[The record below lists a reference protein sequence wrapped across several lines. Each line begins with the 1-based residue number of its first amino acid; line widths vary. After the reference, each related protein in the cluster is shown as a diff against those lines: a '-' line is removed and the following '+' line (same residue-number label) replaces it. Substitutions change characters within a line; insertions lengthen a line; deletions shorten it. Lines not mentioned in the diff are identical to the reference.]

1 MAAFRNILGVIVAA
15 VLFIAYLSYFVV
27 DEREK
32 VLVMRFG
39 EISRMVETPGLYF
52 KVPIA
57 ETVTRI
63 EDRIIIWE
71 NNDRPVQDKESQ
83 VYIVDAITLAR
94 IDDARLFRETL
105 AADLDQAEARIGALM
120 DSALRQT
127 YGKRSFD
134 QVLTSDR
141 ATMMKEIRED
151 VFAEAKLLG
160 ITIVDVRIRR
170 TDLSGAV
177 LADTHNRMRSERN
190 ALATNIRS
198 SGEAYRTRVNAETDR
213 KFIEKTADARRRSE
227 EIRGEGDAE
236 RNKLFAEAYEQDPE
250 FFAFYRS
257 MQAYGRALASSDTT
271 LVLNPDSDFFKYF
284 GTQNNST
291 APVVPPPVPE
301 PAVPQQ

>member
-1 MAAFRNILGVIVAA
+1 MAAFRNILGVIIAA
-15 VLFIAYLSYFVV
+15 VLFIAYMSYFVV

-39 EISRMVETPGLYF
+39 EISRIVETPGLYF

-57 ETVTRI
+57 ETVARI

-71 NNDRPVQDKESQ
+71 NNDRPVQDRESQ

-94 IDDARLFRETL
+94 INDARLFRETL

-141 ATMMKEIRED
+141 ATMMKEIRDD

-160 ITIVDVRIRR
+160 IEIVDVRIRR

-236 RNKLFAEAYEQDPE
+236 RNKLFAEAYQQDPE

-271 LVLNPDSDFFKYF
+271 LVLNPNSDFFKYF

-291 APVVPPPVPE
+291 APVPPQPVPE
-301 PAVPQQ
+301 TAVPQQ

>member
-1 MAAFRNILGVIVAA
+1 MSALRNTLGIIAA
-15 VLFIAYLSYFVV
+15 VVFAIAYMSYFVV

-39 EISRMVETPGLYF
+39 EISRIVETPGLYF

-63 EDRIIIWE
+63 EDRIVIWE
-71 NNDRPVQDKESQ
+71 NNDRPVQDRESQ

-94 IDDARLFRETL
+94 IDNARLFRETL

-120 DSALRQT
+120 DAALRQT

-134 QVLTSDR
+134 QVLSSDR
-141 ATMMKEIRED
+141 ATMMKEIRDE
-151 VFAEAKLLG
+151 VYSEAKLLG
-160 ITIVDVRIRR
+160 IEIVDVRIRR

-198 SGEAYRTRVNAETDR
+198 TGEAFRTRVNAETDR
-213 KFIEKTADARRRSE
+213 MFIEKTADARRRAE
-227 EIRGEGDAE
+227 EIRGQGDAE
-236 RNKLFAEAYEQDPE
+236 RNRIFAAAFEQDPE
-250 FFAFYRS
+250 FFDFYRS
-257 MQAYGRALASSDTT
+257 MQAYGKALANKDTT
-271 LVLNPDSDFFKYF
+271 LVLNPQSEFFKYF
-284 GTQNNST
+284 GTQKDVTMPGT
-291 APVVPPPVPE
+291 AQ
-301 PAVPQQ
+301 PAPAQQ

>member
-1 MAAFRNILGVIVAA
+1 MAALRNTLGVIVAA
-15 VLFIAYLSYFVV
+15 LLFIAYMSYFVV

-32 VLVMRFG
+32 VLVLRFG
-39 EISRMVETPGLYF
+39 EISRMVESPGLYF
-52 KVPIA
+52 KIPVA

-71 NNDRPVQDKESQ
+71 NNDRPVQDRESQ

-120 DSALRQT
+120 DAALRQT

-134 QVLTSDR
+134 QVLSSDR

-151 VFAEAKLLG
+151 VFTEAKLLG
-160 ITIVDVRIRR
+160 IAIVDVRIRR

-198 SGEAYRTRVNAETDR
+198 TGEAFRTRANAETDR
-213 KFIEKTADARRRSE
+213 MFIEKTADARRQAE
-227 EIRGEGDAE
+227 VIRGEGDAE
-236 RNKLFAEAYEQDPE
+236 RNRIFANAFQQDPE

-257 MQAYGRALASSDTT
+257 MQAYAKALASRDTT
-271 LVLNPDSDFFKYF
+271 LVLNPESEFFKYF
-284 GTQNNST
+284 RSQKEILP
-291 APVVPPPVPE
+291 AP
-301 PAVPQQ
+301 PAGQPATP